1 MFRLAIALILV
12 LIEGFFDNI
21 KSQESQA
28 LAKINFD
35 LSTISES
42 GLIGTGTGVRSLA
55 YEFCIPANP
64 TAEKEVRSI
73 DPSLKIYRHSPGR
86 IGCQKNQ
93 YLCIGETHQERW
105 REKLLNLA
113 NLNYIEKIQPFHGE

>member
-12 LIEGFFDNI
+12 LTEGFFINI
-21 KSQESQA
+21 KAEESQV
-28 LAKINFD
+28 LSKITFD

-64 TAEKEVRSI
+64 ETEKEVRSI

-86 IGCQKNQ
+86 IRCQKTQ
-93 YLCIGETHQERW
+93 YLCIGETHQPKW

-113 NLNYIEKIQPFHGE
+113 NLAYIEKIQQFHGE